1 MYSNLIKDTIQ
12 MDKKARESVE
22 ELRLKKEN
30 LDHLVKEEEQK
41 LKKEMQVQIKESVKN
56 LEKKYKDEIKIKH
69 DQEKKKF
76 DAALTEL
83 VSVFEREK
91 DQWIE
96 TIYQSCIK

>member
-1 MYSNLIKDTIQ
+1 MYSNLIRDTIQ

-22 ELRLKKEN
+22 ELKFKKEN

-41 LKKEMQVQIKESVKN
+41 LKKEMQIHIKESVKN
-56 LEKKYKDEIKIKH
+56 LEKKYQDEIKVKH
-69 DQEKKKF
+69 EQEKMKF

-83 VSVFEREK
+83 ISVFEREK
-91 DQWIE
+91 NQWIE